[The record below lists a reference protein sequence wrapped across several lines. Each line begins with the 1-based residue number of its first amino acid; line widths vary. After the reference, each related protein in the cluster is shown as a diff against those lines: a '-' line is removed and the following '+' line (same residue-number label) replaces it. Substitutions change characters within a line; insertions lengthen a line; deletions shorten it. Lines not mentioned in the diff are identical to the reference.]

1 MRFRDKRLV
10 GIVSA
15 STTTEGTAEETAR
28 SLLMS
33 KETKIANLFCRE
45 FVELFVT
52 VTHDQGRDCFKK
64 KTRNEMITV

>member
-1 MRFRDKRLV
+1 
-10 GIVSA
+10 
-15 STTTEGTAEETAR
+15 
-28 SLLMS
+28 MS